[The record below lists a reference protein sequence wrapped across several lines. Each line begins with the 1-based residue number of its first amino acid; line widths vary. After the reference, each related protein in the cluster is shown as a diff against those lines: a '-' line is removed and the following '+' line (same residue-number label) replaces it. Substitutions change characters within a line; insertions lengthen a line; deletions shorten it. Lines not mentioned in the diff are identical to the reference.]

1 MTRAYDK
8 NTEYNNAREIL
19 LIEKIYQSFE
29 TLEEILEKLKLE
41 EPLFMIKT
49 AKDCLG
55 FRWVIWHYHKA
66 EETNC
71 IPLVHCL
78 MFTLYMIQRLTI

>member
-49 AKDCLG
+49 AKRAFANNL
-55 FRWVIWHYHKA
+55 FKQIEFYNERPVIKRYL
-66 EETNC
+66 N
-71 IPLVHCL
+71 
-78 MFTLYMIQRLTI
+78 

>member
-49 AKDCLG
+49 AKRSFADNL
-55 FRWVIWHYHKA
+55 FKQ
-66 EETNC
+66 
-71 IPLVHCL
+71 
-78 MFTLYMIQRLTI
+78 IQLFGEKPVAKKYLN

>member
-49 AKDCLG
+49 AKRSFADNL
-55 FRWVIWHYHKA
+55 FKQIEFYNERPVIKRYL
-66 EETNC
+66 N
-71 IPLVHCL
+71 
-78 MFTLYMIQRLTI
+78 

>member
-8 NTEYNNAREIL
+8 NAEYNNAREIL

-29 TLEEILEKLKLE
+29 ALEETLEKLELE

-49 AKDCLG
+49 AKRSFADNL
-55 FRWVIWHYHKA
+55 FKQINFFSEKPIAKKYL
-66 EETNC
+66 N
-71 IPLVHCL
+71 
-78 MFTLYMIQRLTI
+78 

>member
-49 AKDCLG
+49 AKRSFANNL
-55 FRWVIWHYHKA
+55 FKQIEFYNERPVAKRYL
-66 EETNC
+66 N
-71 IPLVHCL
+71 
-78 MFTLYMIQRLTI
+78 

>member
-49 AKDCLG
+49 AKRSFANNL
-55 FRWVIWHYHKA
+55 FKQIEFYNERPITKRYL
-66 EETNC
+66 N
-71 IPLVHCL
+71 
-78 MFTLYMIQRLTI
+78 

>member
-29 TLEEILEKLKLE
+29 ALEEILEKLKLE

-49 AKDCLG
+49 AKRSFANNL
-55 FRWVIWHYHKA
+55 FKQIEFYNERPVTKRYL
-66 EETNC
+66 N
-71 IPLVHCL
+71 
-78 MFTLYMIQRLTI
+78 

>member
-49 AKDCLG
+49 AKRSFANNL
-55 FRWVIWHYHKA
+55 FKQIEFYNERPVTKRYL
-66 EETNC
+66 N
-71 IPLVHCL
+71 
-78 MFTLYMIQRLTI
+78 

>member
-49 AKDCLG
+49 AKRSFANNL
-55 FRWVIWHYHKA
+55 FKQIEFYNERPVIKRYL
-66 EETNC
+66 N
-71 IPLVHCL
+71 
-78 MFTLYMIQRLTI
+78 

>member
-29 TLEEILEKLKLE
+29 PLEEILEKLKLE

-49 AKDCLG
+49 AKRSFANNL
-55 FRWVIWHYHKA
+55 FKQIEFYNERPVTKRYL
-66 EETNC
+66 N
-71 IPLVHCL
+71 
-78 MFTLYMIQRLTI
+78 

>member
-1 MTRAYDK
+1 MKRAYDK

-49 AKDCLG
+49 AKRSFANNL
-55 FRWVIWHYHKA
+55 FKQIEFYNERPVTKRYL
-66 EETNC
+66 N
-71 IPLVHCL
+71 
-78 MFTLYMIQRLTI
+78 